1 MVMSMKPN
9 DEMEE
14 EQDDNLL
21 NEEKQEFVVT
31 HFDGNSGSGE
41 AGPIVM
47 SEAKF
52 NPVDR
57 KI

>member
-31 HFDGNSGSGE
+31 HFGSGE

-47 SEAKF
+47 SEEKWNF
-52 NPVDR
+52 FFFWNPV
-57 KI
+57 K

>member
-47 SEAKF
+47 SQAKF
-52 NPVDR
+52 DPV
-57 KI
+57 K